1 MKLTLIAILTIIP
14 ILVFGQYDQKTEEYQ
29 HKSIIVKNDTIR
41 YHIYSKGRIEEKSKI
56 LIFFQGSGPKPL
68 FSKGTVIDTLRVVAN
83 GEPKTEIKK
92 SKWVGTSVPFDLDK
106 IPDDYIFVII
116 SKKGVPFLDIDEK
129 FKADKLY
136 YAHEGLNYRAWQGD
150 KVIKDLTKKWIKR
163 PKKIVIL
170 GHSEGSDV
178 VAKLGC
184 TNKKVTHIGFWAGG
198 ANTPYYE
205 YALMVQKRVQ
215 QGEISQENAIKEL
228 DSLVIEIKNIQK
240 DPDNINKQW
249 WGNSYRR
256 WSEFSQPP
264 IENLIKI
271 EKPLFVAVG
280 ALDKNVPF
288 EASLLIPIEF
298 ARHNKSNLT
307 FKMYPDYNHSF
318 AKPPQNEN
326 EKLSRKFMNVFEEF
340 MKWVEQ

>member
-1 MKLTLIAILTIIP
+1 
-14 ILVFGQYDQKTEEYQ
+14 
-29 HKSIIVKNDTIR
+29 
-41 YHIYSKGRIEEKSKI
+41 
-56 LIFFQGSGPKPL
+56 
-68 FSKGTVIDTLRVVAN
+68 
-83 GEPKTEIKK
+83 
-92 SKWVGTSVPFDLDK
+92 
-106 IPDDYIFVII
+106 
-116 SKKGVPFLDIDEK
+116 
-129 FKADKLY
+129 
-136 YAHEGLNYRAWQGD
+136 
-150 KVIKDLTKKWIKR
+150 
-163 PKKIVIL
+163 
-170 GHSEGSDV
+170 
-178 VAKLGC
+178 
-184 TNKKVTHIGFWAGG
+184 
-198 ANTPYYE
+198 
-205 YALMVQKRVQ
+205 MVQKRVQ

-307 FKMYPDYNHSF
+307 FKMYPDFNHSF
-318 AKPPQNEN
+318 AKFPQNEN
-326 EKLSRKFMNVFEEF
+326 EKLSRKFMSVFEEF